1 MPMFRS
7 FVPRKMQPW
16 IYLFIAVTFQLS
28 GGVYLGALNQMI
40 GSMSLMREDILMC
53 MYANLAGMAI
63 YFPLL
68 FRMKFRFTNKTL
80 LTSAALG
87 VLLCNLIAPHITF
100 LPLLWLICFI
110 EGMCKIQGTFECMSN
125 IQLWMTPK
133 RDFTVFFPWLH
144 IVILGSIQLS
154 DLITTYL
161 MYHYHWTY
169 MNLFIAGLMLIVL
182 LIQTTCIKHFRFMK
196 KFPLFGID
204 WLGAALWA
212 ALLAEI
218 TFLFNYGD
226 WYDWWNSPVIRQ
238 LSIAILITLGFCIWR
253 MMTIRHPFLEPKM
266 WTYRH
271 YWSLLGLVTLVEAFL
286 ATEHVLEEVF
296 YEEVMKYEELVSV
309 QLDWFAMIGIV
320 AGCVFSYWWMHVKQ
334 YNYVRLVIV
343 GFIGLIGYLIGFY
356 LTLSTDIH
364 ISQLYLPTICRGF
377 AYAVLSATFM
387 VCLEEI
393 MTFQHFFQGLSVFNM
408 LHMVVGGVLGCAVY
422 AQGLAYYV
430 PDNQSRYGSAI
441 DHVSFSSN
449 PFNLGHYMEEFI
461 SQMMEVSI
469 KQIYGWVA
477 YACIFLFL
485 LLLLYDFPVRRSLKS
500 MPSWKEVAR
509 EVKNTFWRTTHTPS
523 EKKKQL

>member
-1 MPMFRS
+1 MGAPVLNGPLVMPMFRS

-28 GGVYLGALNQMI
+28 GGVYLGALNHMI
-40 GSMSLMREDILMC
+40 GGMAVMREDILMC

-161 MYHYHWTY
+161 MFHYHWTY

-182 LIQTTCIKHFRFMK
+182 LIQTTCIKHFRFMR

-204 WLGAALWA
+204 WLGGALWA

-218 TFLFNYGD
+218 AFLFNYGD

-238 LSIAILITLGFCIWR
+238 LTIAILITLGFCIWR

-271 YWSLLGLVTLVEAFL
+271 YWPLLGLVTLVEAFL

-309 QLDWFAMIGIV
+309 QLNWFAIIGIV
-320 AGCVFSYWWMHVKQ
+320 AGCVFSYWWMHIKR

-343 GFIGLIGYLIGFY
+343 GFIGLTGYLVGFY
-356 LTLSTDIH
+356 LTLSTTYIFH
-364 ISQLYLPTICRGF
+364 NSTCRPS
-377 AYAVLSATFM
+377 AVA
-387 VCLEEI
+387 
-393 MTFQHFFQGLSVFNM
+393 
-408 LHMVVGGVLGCAVY
+408 
-422 AQGLAYYV
+422 
-430 PDNQSRYGSAI
+430 
-441 DHVSFSSN
+441 
-449 PFNLGHYMEEFI
+449 
-461 SQMMEVSI
+461 
-469 KQIYGWVA
+469 
-477 YACIFLFL
+477 
-485 LLLLYDFPVRRSLKS
+485 SL
-500 MPSWKEVAR
+500 MPY
-509 EVKNTFWRTTHTPS
+509 
-523 EKKKQL
+523 

>member
-1 MPMFRS
+1 
-7 FVPRKMQPW
+7 
-16 IYLFIAVTFQLS
+16 
-28 GGVYLGALNQMI
+28 
-40 GSMSLMREDILMC
+40 
-53 MYANLAGMAI
+53 
-63 YFPLL
+63 
-68 FRMKFRFTNKTL
+68 
-80 LTSAALG
+80 
-87 VLLCNLIAPHITF
+87 
-100 LPLLWLICFI
+100 
-110 EGMCKIQGTFECMSN
+110 
-125 IQLWMTPK
+125 
-133 RDFTVFFPWLH
+133 
-144 IVILGSIQLS
+144 
-154 DLITTYL
+154 
-161 MYHYHWTY
+161 

-182 LIQTTCIKHFRFMK
+182 LIQFTCVKHFRFMR

-204 WLGAALWA
+204 WLGGVLWA

-218 TFLFNYGD
+218 AFLFNYGD

-238 LSIAILITLGFCIWR
+238 LTIVIFITLAICIWR

-271 YWSLLGLVTLVEAFL
+271 FWSLLGLVTLVEAFL

-296 YEEVMKYEELVSV
+296 YEEVMKYEELVSS
-309 QLDWFAMIGIV
+309 QLDWFAIIGIV
-320 AGCVFSYWWMHVKQ
+320 CGCVFSYWWMHIKQ
-334 YNYVRLVIV
+334 YNYVRLIIV
-343 GFIGLIGYLIGFY
+343 GFVGLIGYLIGFY

-364 ISQLYLPTICRGF
+364 ISQLYLPTVCRGF

-387 VCLEEI
+387 VCLEET

-430 PDNQSRYGSAI
+430 PDNLARYGSAI
-441 DHVSFSSN
+441 DHVSFSSS

-461 SQMMEVSI
+461 SQMMEISI

-500 MPSWKEVAR
+500 MPSWRDVAR

-523 EKKKQL
+523 GKEK

>member
-1 MPMFRS
+1 
-7 FVPRKMQPW
+7 
-16 IYLFIAVTFQLS
+16 
-28 GGVYLGALNQMI
+28 
-40 GSMSLMREDILMC
+40 
-53 MYANLAGMAI
+53 MAI

-100 LPLLWLICFI
+100 LPLLWLVCFI

-154 DLITTYL
+154 DLITTRL

-169 MNLFIAGLMLIVL
+169 MNLFVAGLMLIVL
-182 LIQTTCIKHFRFMK
+182 LIQFTCVKHFRFMR

-204 WLGAALWA
+204 WLGGILWA

-218 TFLFNYGD
+218 AFLFNYGD

-238 LSIAILITLGFCIWR
+238 LTIVIFITLGICIWR
-253 MMTIRHPFLEPKM
+253 MMTVRHPFLEPKM

-271 YWSLLGLVTLVEAFL
+271 FLPLLGLVTLVEAFL

-296 YEEVMKYEELVSV
+296 YEEVMKYEELVSS
-309 QLDWFAMIGIV
+309 QLDWLAIVGIV
-320 AGCVFSYWWMHVKQ
+320 CGCVFSYWWMHVKQ

-364 ISQLYLPTICRGF
+364 ISQLYLPTVCRGF

-408 LHMVVGGVLGCAVY
+408 LHMVVGGVVGAAVY

-430 PDNQSRYGSAI
+430 PDNLARYGSAI
-441 DHVSFSSN
+441 DHVAFSSS

-461 SQMMEVSI
+461 SQMMEISI

-509 EVKNTFWRTTHTPS
+509 EVKNTFWRTTHMPS
-523 EKKKQL
+523 EKEK